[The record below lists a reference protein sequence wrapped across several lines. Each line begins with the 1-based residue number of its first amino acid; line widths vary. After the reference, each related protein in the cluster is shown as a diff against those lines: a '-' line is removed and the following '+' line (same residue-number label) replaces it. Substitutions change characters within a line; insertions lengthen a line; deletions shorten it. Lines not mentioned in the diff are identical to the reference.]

1 MVALRKVLCFLLF
14 VAVAAVAPARAA
26 SNDAPKLTLAEQE
39 EFLRTAKVVSMKN
52 LGTGVTNS
60 RKATLDNGKF
70 QHDAHIQVIN
80 ESKASFAGQRR
91 TELNFKDTYKYN
103 VAAYELAKIL
113 ELNMVPPSV
122 DRKIGGE
129 TAAVTWWVDGTAMTE
144 ADRTKKNL
152 SPPNTLL
159 WNREM
164 QIVRVFDQ
172 LIYNTDRNLQN
183 LVITT
188 EWRIWMIDHTRA
200 FRMSHDLENA
210 KNLSLCERHLLAKM
224 KELNKATLQSKLH
237 AWVGNPEIDGLLARR
252 DTIVKFFDKEAAAK
266 GEAMVYYEL
275 PPRE

>member
-1 MVALRKVLCFLLF
+1 MAMAAL
-14 VAVAAVAPARAA
+14 ATARAA
-26 SNDAPKLTLAEQE
+26 SSDAPKLTLAEQE

-52 LGTGVTNS
+52 LGTGITNS

-70 QHDAHIQVIN
+70 QHDAHIQVVN
-80 ESKASFAGQRR
+80 ESKASFQGARR
-91 TELNFKDTYKYN
+91 TELNFKDSYKYN
-103 VAAYELAKIL
+103 MAAYELAKML

-122 DRKIGGE
+122 ERKIGGE

-183 LVITT
+183 IVITA

-200 FRMSHDLENA
+200 FRMARDLENV
-210 KNLSLCERHLLAKM
+210 KNLSLCDRRLMAKM
-224 KELNKATLQSKLH
+224 KELNRATLQSKLH
-237 AWVGNPEIDGLLARR
+237 PWVGNPEIDGLLTRR
-252 DTIVKFFDKEAAAK
+252 DAIVKFFDKEAAAK